1 MKNRRME
8 LGGQI
13 KLSRVVKPAPPQF
26 TDWLGKAAVDGSRFA
41 PNFLE
46 LHPREV
52 YRAMQLQMDAYK
64 SLCRQN
70 TAVCNAVM
78 SAFHYSLAQTILVN
92 PDEESWLTR
101 KGLLSS
107 IESQNRMVQA
117 LLGLIGDDRK
127 TLLRLCKYT
136 DFDPVDWTFHYQG
149 SMAVARFAQAAIR
162 CGVSVRFAN
171 AYHDINRKID
181 LFCEPPFD
189 GSPTLCVQVKSH
201 GNRRG
206 CEFSILTS
214 APDRTALS
222 QEDFRI
228 LNGVWRGVQNFNQWY
243 KRDWTPVL
251 VRVGFVGTSITQ
263 VYDEQL
269 EKDISAFF
277 KGPAICRH
285 GEKLHPFDCSFYSKH
300 ACA

>member
-64 SLCRQN
+64 SICRQN
-70 TAVCNAVM
+70 TAVCNAAM

-136 DFDPVDWTFHYQG
+136 DFDPDDWTFHYQG

-181 LFCEPPFD
+181 LF
-189 GSPTLCVQVKSH
+189 S
-201 GNRRG
+201 NRP
-206 CEFSILTS
+206 LM
-214 APDRTALS
+214 A
-222 QEDFRI
+222 
-228 LNGVWRGVQNFNQWY
+228 
-243 KRDWTPVL
+243 VL
-251 VRVGFVGTSITQ
+251 R
-263 VYDEQL
+263 
-269 EKDISAFF
+269 
-277 KGPAICRH
+277 C
-285 GEKLHPFDCSFYSKH
+285 
-300 ACA
+300 ACK